1 MVSPLVADVSN
12 IYNVLLAFLIFIQK
26 FSSSIKEM
34 AINTDL
40 STESL
45 DTEQKEILD
54 QESQLQI
61 LYSIT
66 SRLLVTLPRKISKD
80 RAEIPM
86 NIHVFQ

>member
-1 MVSPLVADVSN
+1 
-12 IYNVLLAFLIFIQK
+12 
-26 FSSSIKEM
+26 M

-66 SRLLVTLPRKISKD
+66 SRLLVTLPRKISKNL
-80 RAEIPM
+80 RKILM

>member
-1 MVSPLVADVSN
+1 
-12 IYNVLLAFLIFIQK
+12 
-26 FSSSIKEM
+26 M

-66 SRLLVTLPRKISKD
+66 SRLLVTLPRKISKYCKK
-80 RAEIPM
+80 ILM

>member
-1 MVSPLVADVSN
+1 
-12 IYNVLLAFLIFIQK
+12 
-26 FSSSIKEM
+26 M

-66 SRLLVTLPRKISKD
+66 SRLLVTLPRKISKNLQ
-80 RAEIPM
+80 E
-86 NIHVFQ
+86 NLKF

>member
-1 MVSPLVADVSN
+1 
-12 IYNVLLAFLIFIQK
+12 
-26 FSSSIKEM
+26 M

-66 SRLLVTLPRKISKD
+66 SRLLVTLPRKISKNL
-80 RAEIPM
+80 RKFKKNLI

>member
-1 MVSPLVADVSN
+1 
-12 IYNVLLAFLIFIQK
+12 
-26 FSSSIKEM
+26 M

-66 SRLLVTLPRKISKD
+66 SRLLVTLPRKISKYW
-80 RAEIPM
+80 AKILM

>member
-1 MVSPLVADVSN
+1 
-12 IYNVLLAFLIFIQK
+12 
-26 FSSSIKEM
+26 M

-66 SRLLVTLPRKISKD
+66 SRLLVTLPRKISKYWVNI
-80 RAEIPM
+80 EIQM

>member
-1 MVSPLVADVSN
+1 
-12 IYNVLLAFLIFIQK
+12 
-26 FSSSIKEM
+26 M

-66 SRLLVTLPRKISKD
+66 SRLLVTLPRKISMK
-80 RAEIPM
+80 M
-86 NIHVFQ
+86 VNF